1 MPPPL
6 RLPHFEEPPPAKFDP
21 FAKKG
26 QKSWADDVD
35 EEEEAPAKAKAAA
48 EAKAKA
54 DAEAAEKAA
63 AEKAIAD
70 AAAAEAAIIAKLPYN
85 TGGPPRMNEK
95 LGFGL
100 TDLEIENCDE
110 GGVYEGDKVSFCLAV
125 ERNGGARGASKLKL
139 IEAHWERGFIA
150 ELKKGNTYGF
160 IKPAKAVG
168 GGGGGGPPP
177 QLYFTLSSLAD
188 EDAKL
193 KTNDEVEYRIA
204 SAGRQESKSKQGYG
218 FDRMQSDIRNDL
230 GAGRPSL
237 R

>member
-1 MPPPL
+1 M
-6 RLPHFEEPPPAKFDP
+6 
-21 FAKKG
+21 
-26 QKSWADDVD
+26 D

-139 IEAHWERGFIA
+139 IEARGSAASSLSSRRAIPMDLLNRRRLWE
-150 ELKKGNTYGF
+150 
-160 IKPAKAVG
+160 
-168 GGGGGGPPP
+168 GGGGGPPP

-204 SAGRQESKSKQGYG
+204 SAGHRGEQEQAGLGG
-218 FDRMQSDIRNDL
+218 FDRMRVIYGMTSAL
-230 GAGRPSL
+230 AGRPL